1 MFLNVDKLYL
11 TPKIEKM
18 DERYRVELYSSGGK
32 FYGMLYYE
40 PVKRGFINKPISMNS
55 YTCVDAT
62 LQKDLYEDFPTITPV
77 GLLRGLTH
85 LISQLSGGKEEH
97 TSSHTYEQL
106 FHGGYYDTHGYY
118 QESNTLPSPEWS
130 GTTHEGNT
138 SGNP

>member
-1 MFLNVDKLYL
+1 
-11 TPKIEKM
+11 
-18 DERYRVELYSSGGK
+18 
-32 FYGMLYYE
+32 MLYYE
-40 PVKRGFINKPISMNS
+40 PVKRGFTNKPISMNS

-85 LISQLSGGKEEH
+85 LISQVSGGKEEH
-97 TSSHTYEQL
+97 TSSHTYEHL
-106 FHGGYYDTHGYY
+106 FRGGSYDIHGDY
-118 QESNTLPSPEWS
+118 QETNILPSPEWS